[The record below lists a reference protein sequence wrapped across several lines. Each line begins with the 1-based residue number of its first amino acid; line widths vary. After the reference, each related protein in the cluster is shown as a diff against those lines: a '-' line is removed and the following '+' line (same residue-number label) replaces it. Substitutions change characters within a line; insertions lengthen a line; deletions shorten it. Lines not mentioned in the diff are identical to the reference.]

1 MAEVGE
7 RGRTRGLLVQAL
19 YQWQLTGHDAGEL
32 ARQFRERAEFA
43 RVDSN
48 LFEELLGATVA
59 ARDELDGIVARY
71 ADRPREQLDPVELSI
86 IYLGLIELK
95 QFLET
100 PYRVILNEAVRL
112 ARCFG
117 AEDGHKYVNALL
129 DRAAADLRA
138 PEYRARRGG

>member
-1 MAEVGE
+1 M
-7 RGRTRGLLVQAL
+7 RRLPP
-19 YQWQLTGHDAGEL
+19 
-32 ARQFRERAEFA
+32 
-43 RVDSN
+43 
-48 LFEELLGATVA
+48 
-59 ARDELDGIVARY
+59 RDELDGIVARY

-86 IYLGLIELK
+86 IYLGLTELK